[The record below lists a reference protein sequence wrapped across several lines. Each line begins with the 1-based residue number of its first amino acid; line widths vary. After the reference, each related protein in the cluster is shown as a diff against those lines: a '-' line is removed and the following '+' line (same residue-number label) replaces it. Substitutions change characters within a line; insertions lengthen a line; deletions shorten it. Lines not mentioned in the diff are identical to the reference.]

1 MTLLRF
7 QVRSAVAAGVT
18 LGAAALGGLVFALA
32 GLPAAWIS
40 GALVVTIALA
50 VGGVQIA
57 VPEWTRF
64 LAFIVLGTSMGT
76 ALTPETFARAATWP
90 VSMACLAGS
99 VLGTIAGGMLFLSRV
114 AGWSRETAFWASA
127 PGAFGTVIA
136 MAADTHADLRKVAF
150 AQALRLFLL
159 VAALPNVLAAV
170 GLAAGGLPPPPH
182 VSSLAEVGLLLA
194 VCCGTGL
201 LAARLRLPGG
211 LIIGALAGSATLHAF
226 SLSNAV
232 LPPVLLVPAFV
243 VLGASVGVRFL
254 GTTLGAI
261 RSYFFAS
268 LGALLVASAVSTAFA
283 LLAAWLT
290 GDDLGKLVTA
300 FAPGALEAMTALGFA
315 LGYDP
320 AFMSAHHLFRFAGLS
335 VVLPVAARFMFAAV
349 EAAVE
354 EVEGP
359 DRKPQLTGQEPHTK

>member
-57 VPEWTRF
+57 VPEWTRV

-170 GLAAGGLPPPPH
+170 GLAAGGCRRRRMSRALRRW
-182 VSSLAEVGLLLA
+182 A
-194 VCCGTGL
+194 CCSRC
-201 LAARLRLPGG
+201 AAAP
-211 LIIGALAGSATLHAF
+211 AF
-226 SLSNAV
+226 S
-232 LPPVLLVPAFV
+232 PP
-243 VLGASVGVRFL
+243 GSGCREASSSGR
-254 GTTLGAI
+254 
-261 RSYFFAS
+261 
-268 LGALLVASAVSTAFA
+268 
-283 LLAAWLT
+283 W
-290 GDDLGKLVTA
+290 
-300 FAPGALEAMTALGFA
+300 PGARPFT
-315 LGYDP
+315 P
-320 AFMSAHHLFRFAGLS
+320 S
-335 VVLPVAARFMFAAV
+335 P
-349 EAAVE
+349 
-354 EVEGP
+354 
-359 DRKPQLTGQEPHTK
+359 